1 MPLDHYEAVELL
13 LLTVEEHQLRS
24 TGTAGEPDKS
34 LLDLTIPKR
43 VATLE
48 DRRRKERGYM

>member
-24 TGTAGEPDKS
+24 TQTAGEPDKS

-48 DRRRKERGYM
+48 DRRRRERGYM